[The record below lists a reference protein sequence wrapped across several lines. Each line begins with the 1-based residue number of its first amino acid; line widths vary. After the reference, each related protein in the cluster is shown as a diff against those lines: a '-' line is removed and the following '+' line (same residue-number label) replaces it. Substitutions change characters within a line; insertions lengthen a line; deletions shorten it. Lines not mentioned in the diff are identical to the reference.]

1 MVIATPQSALPPAC
15 PERGG
20 GCEQSE
26 QTEGLNRGFAIC
38 PQPLSRLAATA
49 PRPGSLLAFCN
60 HHPKAVPVYG
70 GFEPSAP
77 GGRCSEGRIG
87 RNREYCKRQRSK
99 TTIFQPAFVAANV
112 MSSRK
117 GNGSKKPSA
126 VKYSPSVCSLSF
138 TDSSPASGGAFWL
151 SPNRKEP
158 HWGSFHC
165 LLILPYSYLQ
175 P

>member
-1 MVIATPQSALPPAC
+1 MQGGRGRFRFLPLGPPAPPVTPLKRSLREGYGTVRRVCTALKGATIYGGGAAERKRSLGGIVKPPGCFEPFPFRPLTSFVSTFPARGDSFWVVLPPAC

-70 GFEPSAP
+70 GFEPSA
-77 GGRCSEGRIG
+77 R
-87 RNREYCKRQRSK
+87 
-99 TTIFQPAFVAANV
+99 
-112 MSSRK
+112 
-117 GNGSKKPSA
+117 
-126 VKYSPSVCSLSF
+126 
-138 TDSSPASGGAFWL
+138 GGAFW
-151 SPNRKEP
+151 
-158 HWGSFHC
+158 C
-165 LLILPYSYLQ
+165 ALQ
-175 P
+175 IYT

>member
-1 MVIATPQSALPPAC
+1 MREPFGVCKLRSPKASLSREVAASGTSRRRESAC

-20 GCEQSE
+20 GCECNE

-60 HHPKAVPVYG
+60 HHPKAVPACG

-77 GGRCSEGRIG
+77 SGRCSEGRIG

-99 TTIFQPAFVAANV
+99 TTIFQPALWVSRSESRRGYKAAHCSPFVSTPQSIRLTAYCQLPV
-112 MSSRK
+112 K
-117 GNGSKKPSA
+117 GSWRTK
-126 VKYSPSVCSLSF
+126 
-138 TDSSPASGGAFWL
+138 
-151 SPNRKEP
+151 
-158 HWGSFHC
+158 
-165 LLILPYSYLQ
+165 
-175 P
+175 

>member
-117 GNGSKKPSA
+117 GNGLEMLTAASYFP
-126 VKYSPSVCSLSF
+126 LSF
-138 TDSSPASGGAFWL
+138 AYAQQLPRTRWSLLGAML
-151 SPNRKEP
+151 CAKIYELTLRLEQ
-158 HWGSFHC
+158 GRLTHC
-165 LLILPYSYLQ
+165 RS
-175 P
+175 